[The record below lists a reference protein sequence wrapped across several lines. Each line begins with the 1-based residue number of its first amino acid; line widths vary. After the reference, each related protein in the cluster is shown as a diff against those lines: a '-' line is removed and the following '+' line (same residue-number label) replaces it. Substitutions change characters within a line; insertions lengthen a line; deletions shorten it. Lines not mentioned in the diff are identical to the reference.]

1 MTATALI
8 ATAILV
14 GALAAQ
20 AVWSAW
26 RLSIV
31 TAGAAAACLLT
42 SISGVASTREL
53 LAAVPWDVL
62 VMLVALGL
70 LSELVIES
78 RLFGV
83 LAMASTRRSG
93 ADPTRLLVLFCV
105 GMYVVSGLVNNL
117 TAILFV
123 LPILLQLFKLLG
135 VSQRYLTWSLG
146 MVVVACNLG
155 GAATPI
161 GDFPA
166 ILLLGSGNMAFG
178 DYLVAA
184 APPTLAA
191 LIALLAA
198 VVLVV
203 RPARDLADSPLSRRL
218 ALAVMGALFRRVT
231 IDRRVLLPAAV
242 ATAAML
248 VAWTTLPADLVGP
261 ELICWLGVGGA
272 LTAVP
277 RTGERLL
284 RTRIDMEAA
293 LFLLSLFVMVGA
305 VSRAGTFAALADW
318 LTTLPVSS
326 PVQLALFLLFAG
338 LATGLFS
345 AGPSMA
351 ALLEV
356 AEALAARMPPTAVYV
371 GLALSVCAGSS
382 LFLTAATSGPMA
394 QIMTER
400 AGLRDPRGAPLRFGF
415 FAFVPVGL
423 LAFAVIQ
430 SIALAYALAIVAM
443 A

>member
-1 MTATALI
+1 MIALA

-14 GALAAQ
+14 IALIGQ
-20 AVWSAW
+20 AVRPAW

-31 TAGAAAACLLT
+31 TGGAAAASLLCSLT
-42 SISGVASTREL
+42 GVASTREL

-70 LSELVIES
+70 LSELLVAS

-93 ADPTRLLVLFCV
+93 ADPTRLLVLFCA

-123 LPILLQLFKLLG
+123 LPVLLQLFKLLG
-135 VSQRYLTWSLG
+135 VTQRYLTWTLG
-146 MVVVACNLG
+146 MVLVSCNLG

-166 ILLLGSGNMAFG
+166 ILLLGSGHMAFS
-178 DYLVAA
+178 DYLAAA
-184 APPTLAA
+184 APPTLVA
-191 LIALLAA
+191 LIVLLVI
-198 VVLVV
+198 VVVVV
-203 RPARDLADSPLSRRL
+203 RPARDLGDSALSRRL
-218 ALAVMGALFRRVT
+218 TLAVMGALFRRVAV
-231 IDRRVLLPAAV
+231 DRRVLVPAV
-242 ATAAML
+242 AATVAMI
-248 VAWTTLPADLVGP
+248 VAWMTLPSDVVGP
-261 ELICWLGVGGA
+261 ELICWLGVGAA
-272 LTAVP
+272 LASVP

-284 RTRIDMEAA
+284 RTRVDMDAA

-305 VSRAGTFAALADW
+305 VSRAGTFSALARW
-318 LTTLPVSS
+318 LTELPVAS
-326 PVQLALFLLFAG
+326 PVQLALFLIFAG
-338 LATGLFS
+338 LITGLFS

-356 AEALAARMPPTAVYV
+356 AETLATRMSPTAVYV

-394 QIMTER
+394 QILTER
-400 AGLRDPRGAPLRFGF
+400 ADLRDPADAPLRFGF

-430 SIALAYALAIVAM
+430 TVALVFALAFVA
-443 A
+443 AG